1 MLTQDKTATTR
12 PDGHSLTSQEAADML
27 GISCPAFVKLMED
40 GKLPFQRAS
49 GGRHRRVLL
58 RDVLEYQNGVLV
70 GGVRAPSSSGVRGA

>member
-1 MLTQDKTATTR
+1 
-12 PDGHSLTSQEAADML
+12 ML

>member
-1 MLTQDKTATTR
+1 
-12 PDGHSLTSQEAADML
+12 ML

-70 GGVRAPSSSGVRGA
+70 GG